1 MACAAYHREPLS
13 PGLSGAGPVRR
24 RPGYRSRVSQHE
36 HYFSA
41 EPASRGELRT
51 LRLHLRG
58 REVAVQVAGG
68 VFSPDRVD
76 LGTRVLL
83 DAVPDPATEGLL
95 LDLGCGWG
103 PITLALAM
111 ASPAARVLAVDVNA
125 RARDL
130 TARNAADLGL
140 RNVEVLTPEEAVT
153 AVDAAGGLTELW
165 SNPPIRIG
173 KPALHELLLTWL
185 PRLHAEGRAQL
196 VVSKNLGGD
205 SLHRW
210 MQKQS
215 WTVDRI
221 SSSKG
226 FRILT
231 VRR

>member
-1 MACAAYHREPLS
+1 MSH
-13 PGLSGAGPVRR
+13 
-24 RPGYRSRVSQHE
+24 HD

-41 EPASRGELRT
+41 EPASHAELRT

-58 REVAVQVAGG
+58 QEVAVQVAGG

-83 DAVPDPATEGLL
+83 DAVPDPADAGVL

-130 TARNAADLGL
+130 TARNAAELGL
-140 RNVEVLTPEEAVT
+140 ENVEVLTPEAAV
-153 AVDAAGGLTELW
+153 AVVDAADGLTELW

-173 KPALHELLLTWL
+173 KAALHELLLTWL
-185 PRLHAEGRAQL
+185 PRLHPDGRAQL

-210 MQKQS
+210 MQGEGFP
-215 WTVDRI
+215 VERLA
-221 SSSKG
+221 SSKG
-226 FRILT
+226 YRVLT
-231 VRR
+231 VTGRP